1 MTEADRQQLRIA
13 ILLILRAQGGDVG
26 MAAERMLSAMRVAS
40 YDLTLPALG
49 VGNSGQLAD
58 SRLVKVHTTLAGK
71 RWRITSMGESDL
83 EEAGL

>member
-40 YDLTLPALG
+40 YDLTLPALE
-49 VGNSGQLAD
+49 SELGQLAD
-58 SRLVKVHTTLAGK
+58 SRLVKVHTTLTGK